1 MKVGIIG
8 LPNVGKSTIFN
19 ALTASDIP
27 ANNYPFCTIEPN
39 VGIVPVPDNRLAEIN
54 TYINSDN
61 IVPTVIEFVDIAGL
75 VKGASKGEGL
85 GNKFLSHIRNV
96 DAIVHVVR
104 GFDNDD
110 ITHVE
115 GSLDPLRDV
124 QIIET
129 ELLLKD
135 LEKLNNRLLKVQK
148 ISKSGDKLALQEV
161 KLLNQA
167 IEKLNNGEL
176 LNNFS
181 GSDSDNIII
190 KSWFLLTGKPIIYLC
205 NIDEDSLQNIE
216 ASQYYTNLRTYATKN
231 NIQCLPLCGNI
242 EMEISKI
249 NDLDDKNDF
258 LNMYNLDEPGLYKL
272 ISLAYTNLGLITF
285 FTAGVQEIRAWTVL
299 QNSSAPNA
307 AGVIH
312 TDFERGFIKAEIY
325 HIDDLKKYE
334 NELALKDNGK
344 IRQEGKEYIVQDGD
358 IIFFKFNV

>member
-39 VGIVPVPDNRLAEIN
+39 VGIVPVPDYRLNEIN
-54 TYINSDN
+54 HYIKSDN
-61 IVPTVIEFVDIAGL
+61 VIPTVIEFVDIAGL
-75 VKGASKGEGL
+75 VKGASQGEGL

-96 DAIVHVVR
+96 DAIIHVVR
-104 GFDNDD
+104 GFDNED

-115 GSLDPLRDV
+115 GSIDPLRDI

-135 LEKLNNRLLKVQK
+135 LERLNKRLLKVKK
-148 ISKSGDKLALQEV
+148 ISKSGDKLAVKEV
-161 KLLNQA
+161 ELLDKA
-167 IEKLNNGEL
+167 IKKLNDGEL
-176 LNNFS
+176 LNDFYGTESENQ
-181 GSDSDNIII
+181 II
-190 KSWFLLTGKPIIYLC
+190 KSWFLLTSKPIIYLC
-205 NIDEDSLQNIE
+205 NIDEDNLQQGVESSYFQSLKTY
-216 ASQYYTNLRTYATKN
+216 ASQN
-231 NIQCLPLCGNI
+231 NIDCIQLCGNI

-249 NDLDDKNDF
+249 DNKQDKQEFLDI
-258 LNMYNLDEPGLYKL
+258 YNLDEPGLNKL
-272 ISLAYTNLGLITF
+272 ISRAYSKLGLITF
-285 FTAGVQEIRAWTVL
+285 FTAGVQEVRAWTVKKNAL
-299 QNSSAPNA
+299 APEA

-312 TDFERGFIKAEIY
+312 SDFERGFIKADIY
-325 HIDDLKKYE
+325 NISDLQKFQTE
-334 NELALKDNGK
+334 QALKENGK

>member
-216 ASQYYTNLRTYATKN
+216 ASQYYTNLQTYATKN

>member
-216 ASQYYTNLRTYATKN
+216 ASQYYTSLQTYATKN